1 MMVLDD
7 QADSVATM
15 HGLDALEAAL
25 ERLGEAMVGR
35 SMAGPDVEA
44 KNVLV
49 QATQAISPAA
59 ASPSQSRSERVQAVD
74 HVERLYVPA
83 YLGDQLGRIFGRL
96 RNQRPVLAKRQIM
109 AQVSNTKI
117 SATFAGNVSKS
128 KNNDHTGL
136 IESIEDEGWVLQDI
150 GYVFQETASDSKSK
164 AFGSGERTA
173 VSGNIMGMYLFKV
186 AP

>member
-1 MMVLDD
+1 VGLFKTDD
-7 QADSVATM
+7 EKAAQAEKNAASQVA
-15 HGLDALEAAL
+15 
-25 ERLGEAMVGR
+25 
-35 SMAGPDVEA
+35 
-44 KNVLV
+44 
-49 QATQAISPAA
+49 ATQRAEEKAA
-59 ASPSQSRSERVQAVD
+59 VVAAERFNATPVGQA
-74 HVERLYVPA
+74 RLA
-83 YLGDQLGRIFGRL
+83 RQAGRRYY
-96 RNQRPVLAKRQIM
+96 QIM

-128 KNNDHTGL
+128 KSNDHTGL
-136 IESIEDEGWVLQDI
+136 IESIEDEGWMLQDI